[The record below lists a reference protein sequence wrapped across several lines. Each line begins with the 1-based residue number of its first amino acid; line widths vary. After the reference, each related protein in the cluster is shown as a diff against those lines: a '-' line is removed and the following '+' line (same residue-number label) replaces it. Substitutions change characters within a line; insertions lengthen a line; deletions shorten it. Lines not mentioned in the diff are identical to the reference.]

1 MLDRYP
7 DSLPLFE
14 IGWNVTP
21 KSNWLVSKPERG
33 PAKRRLLTTAQP
45 KIHTGKCVMTRQQL
59 DAFISFW
66 EDFLQD
72 GVKSFQ
78 YPDYIT
84 GMDEWIEVRF
94 AEPYSYTQSADGK
107 TYQLTISLE
116 VLP

>member
-7 DSLPLFE
+7 GSLPLFE

-45 KIHTGKCVMTRQQL
+45 KIHTGKCVMTMQQL
-59 DAFISFW
+59 EVFISFW

-72 GVKSFQ
+72 GVKSFL

-94 AEPYSYTQSADGK
+94 AEPYSYTQSADGN

>member
-7 DSLPLFE
+7 GSLPLFE

-59 DAFISFW
+59 DVFISFW
-66 EDFLQD
+66 EEFLQD
-72 GVKSFQ
+72 GVKSFL

>member
-7 DSLPLFE
+7 GSLPLFE

-59 DAFISFW
+59 EVFISFW
-66 EDFLQD
+66 EEFLQD
-72 GVKSFQ
+72 GVKSFL

-94 AEPYSYTQSADGK
+94 AEPYSYTQSADGN

>member
-7 DSLPLFE
+7 GSLPLFE

-59 DAFISFW
+59 DVFSSFW

-72 GVKSFQ
+72 GVKSFL

-94 AEPYSYTQSADGK
+94 AEPYSYTQSADGNI
-107 TYQLTISLE
+107 YQLTISLE